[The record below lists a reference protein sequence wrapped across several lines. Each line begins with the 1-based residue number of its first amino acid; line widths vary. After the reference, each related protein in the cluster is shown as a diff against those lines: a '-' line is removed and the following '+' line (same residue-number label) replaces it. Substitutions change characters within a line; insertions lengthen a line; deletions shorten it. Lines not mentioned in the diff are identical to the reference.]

1 MIAYGIVVHGGAG
14 SPGGFSD
21 GCKRACEAGYRL
33 LEGGEPSLD
42 AVAEA
47 VRVLENDGRFNAGR
61 GSALRLDGKTVE
73 MDAAVM
79 DSEGNIGMVMAIR
92 HVQNPVLV
100 ARAVVETPHC
110 ALAGEGA
117 VGFARARGFEDYYS
131 VSEASRKRYR
141 QVMRCIEEGRL
152 GECAPH
158 WKNMDISRYWNY
170 NDVLKKNTSCDTVG
184 AVAMDRRG
192 VFATASSTGG
202 FSPMMLGR
210 VGDSPL
216 IGCGFYAGNA
226 CAVTATGMGEEI
238 IKKMLCRK
246 VYESVSQGI
255 SIEEA
260 CGVEID
266 RYPPDIA
273 VGLIGITRKKFAIL
287 SNTGMAAYSLVKAA
301 EKK

>member
-1 MIAYGIVVHGGAG
+1 
-14 SPGGFSD
+14 
-21 GCKRACEAGYRL
+21 
-33 LEGGEPSLD
+33 
-42 AVAEA
+42 
-47 VRVLENDGRFNAGR
+47 
-61 GSALRLDGKTVE
+61 
-73 MDAAVM
+73 
-79 DSEGNIGMVMAIR
+79 
-92 HVQNPVLV
+92 
-100 ARAVVETPHC
+100 
-110 ALAGEGA
+110 
-117 VGFARARGFEDYYS
+117 
-131 VSEASRKRYR
+131 
-141 QVMRCIEEGRL
+141 MRCIEEGRL